1 MKRMKSK
8 LRRGTNMVVGLLLA
22 LLGFGLMESCSSS
35 PTVEYGPPPSFQKD
49 SVATD
54 TVATLPVE

>member
-1 MKRMKSK
+1 
-8 LRRGTNMVVGLLLA
+8 MVVGLLLA

-35 PTVEYGPPPSFQKD
+35 PTVEYGPPPSFQED